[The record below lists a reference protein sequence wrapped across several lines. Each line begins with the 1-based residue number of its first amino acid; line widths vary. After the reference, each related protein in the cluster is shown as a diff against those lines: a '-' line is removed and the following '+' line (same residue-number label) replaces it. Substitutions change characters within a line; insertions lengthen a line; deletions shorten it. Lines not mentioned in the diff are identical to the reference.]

1 MLESRIT
8 EIKKFVEFP
17 RKNGMRM
24 FVDVNAITTVQGND
38 VQTMIYILDSEVP
51 FILNLPV
58 LEVMKIIED
67 ARKIYIHDLTEKENE
82 QT

>member
-17 RKNGMRM
+17 RENGLRM
-24 FVDVNAITTVQGND
+24 FVDIDTIATVQGD
-38 VQTMIYILDSEVP
+38 EAKTTVYTLDSMIP
-51 FILNLPV
+51 FSLDLPV
-58 LEVMKIIED
+58 LEVMKIIEE

>member
-17 RKNGMRM
+17 RDDGIRM
-24 FVDVNAITTVQGND
+24 FVDVNTIATVQGNE
-38 VQTMIYILDSEVP
+38 VKTTIYTLDSMVP
-51 FILNLPV
+51 FSLDLPV

-67 ARKIYIHDLTEKENE
+67 ARKVYIHDLTEKENE

>member
-17 RKNGMRM
+17 RKNGLRM
-24 FVDVNAITTVQGND
+24 FVDVNTIATVQGND

-51 FILNLPV
+51 FSLDLPV

-67 ARKIYIHDLTEKENE
+67 ARKIYIHDFKEKDNE
-82 QT
+82 

>member
-8 EIKKFVEFP
+8 ENKKFVEFP

-24 FVDVNAITTVQGND
+24 FADVNTIAAVQGND

-51 FILNLPV
+51 FILNSPV

-82 QT
+82 

>member
-24 FVDVNAITTVQGND
+24 FVDVNTIAAVQGND

-51 FILNLPV
+51 FILNSPV
-58 LEVMKIIED
+58 LEVMKIIEN
-67 ARKIYIHDLTEKENE
+67 ARKICIHDFKEKDNE
-82 QT
+82 

>member
-24 FVDVNAITTVQGND
+24 FVDVNTIATVQGND

-51 FILNLPV
+51 FILSLPV

-67 ARKIYIHDLTEKENE
+67 ARKIYIHDLTEEENE

>member
-24 FVDVNAITTVQGND
+24 FVDVNAIATVQGND

-67 ARKIYIHDLTEKENE
+67 ARKIYIHDLKGTKNE
-82 QT
+82 

>member
-8 EIKKFVEFP
+8 EIKKFVELP

>member
-8 EIKKFVEFP
+8 EIKKFIEFP

-24 FVDVNAITTVQGND
+24 FVDINTIAAVSGGD
-38 VQTMIYILDSEVP
+38 VQTMIYTLGSEVP

-58 LEVMKIIED
+58 LEVIKIIED
-67 ARKIYIHDLTEKENE
+67 ARKIYIHDFKEKDNE
-82 QT
+82 

>member
-17 RKNGMRM
+17 RGNGLRM
-24 FVDVNAITTVQGND
+24 FVDVYTIATVLGD
-38 VQTMIYILDSEVP
+38 EVETVVYTLDSTIP
-51 FILNLPV
+51 FSLDLPV

-67 ARKIYIHDLTEKENE
+67 ARKIYIHDLKEKANE
-82 QT
+82 

>member
-17 RKNGMRM
+17 RENGLRM
-24 FVDVNAITTVQGND
+24 FVDIDTIATVQGDD
-38 VQTMIYILDSEVP
+38 VETIIYTLDSQIP
-51 FILNLPV
+51 FSVKSPV

-67 ARKIYIHDLTEKENE
+67 ARKIYIHDLKEKENE
-82 QT
+82 